1 VIHRGNKLVI
11 NYTAR
16 QASSVHFPNR
26 SALALSLPSH
36 VSRSSNS
43 LISSNILTERFR
55 MREKWKKKRSRRL
68 RRKRRKMRARSS
80 ECGRHTV
87 PLSSRTDILPRVT
100 AIKLWSTRLRLP
112 SYPVGGIRSMF
123 HPTPTFP
130 TAALIAL
137 LWCMS
142 SVLQQHT
149 RLSSRA
155 GVVRWSNSL
164 YYVQQHAYPLLFT
177 CEKAS
182 VI

>member
-1 VIHRGNKLVI
+1 M
-11 NYTAR
+11 NYTAM
-16 QASSVHFPNR
+16 QASSVHFPKR
-26 SALALSLPSH
+26 SPLVLSLPSH

-43 LISSNILTERFR
+43 LISSNTLTEHFR

-80 ECGRHTV
+80 ACGRDTV
-87 PLSSRTDILPRVT
+87 PLSSHTDILSRVT
-100 AIKLWSTRLRLP
+100 AMKLWSTRLRLP
-112 SYPVGGIRSMF
+112 SYLQVEGIRSMF
-123 HPTPTFP
+123 HLTPTFP

-137 LWCMS
+137 LWCMP

-155 GVVRWSNSL
+155 GIVHRSNSL
-164 YYVQQHAYPLLFT
+164 YYVQQHAYPLLFI